1 MVMFILQR
9 CDGSIGKTF
18 LEHGT
23 AWTEAPS
30 RNGRVGSEKITIP
43 MWLTSKTQM
52 GSQERKGWEK
62 WVGARQPRAI
72 GAHAE
77 GMENIEGF

>member
-30 RNGRVGSEKITIP
+30 RNGRVGSENDNHSNVADIKDTDGE
-43 MWLTSKTQM
+43 S
-52 GSQERKGWEK
+52 GEK
-62 WVGARQPRAI
+62 RLGKVGGGQAAQSHWSACRGNGRT
-72 GAHAE
+72 
-77 GMENIEGF
+77 

>member
-1 MVMFILQR
+1 MGQPGQR
-9 CDGSIGKTF
+9 H
-18 LEHGT
+18 LAGT
-23 AWTEAPS
+23 AEWDQ
-30 RNGRVGSEKITIP
+30 RMITIP

>member
-1 MVMFILQR
+1 MGQPGQR
-9 CDGSIGKTF
+9 H
-18 LEHGT
+18 LAGT
-23 AWTEAPS
+23 AEWDQ
-30 RNGRVGSEKITIP
+30 RMITIP

-77 GMENIEGF
+77 GMGEHRGFLSKEVTQPQCSF